1 MENCCDTKSSRKG
14 YQVAITGMGIVSSL
28 ECNLK
33 AVSENLYNGKS
44 DIVLD
49 PKRLELG
56 FRSGLT
62 ATIRDFELK
71 HYDGL
76 SRKAL
81 RTMCEPA
88 RYAYGATHDAI
99 IDAGLSKKMLH
110 SERCGIIFGNDSCT
124 RSVDEALEILR
135 KHGETHFIGSGSIFK
150 IMNSTVTMNL
160 ATLLGIKGANWT
172 ISSACSSG
180 ANAIGQATML
190 IKSGMQ
196 DIVLAGGA
204 QELSW
209 QSMISFDALG
219 VFSLHSEPLQ
229 ASCPFDKSRDGL
241 VPSGGAAC
249 LILEELSYA
258 KSRGAKIYGI
268 ISGYGFSSD
277 GDGHLS
283 NPNLEGT
290 EQAIRMAL
298 KDANVSPEQ
307 IEYINAHATSTPIGD
322 RVEAAVINKVFGSKV
337 PVSSTKSISGH
348 ECWMAGASEVL
359 YTTLMANG
367 GFIAAN
373 KNFTE
378 QEDGCMPIH
387 VVKKTIDTK
396 FRLAISNSFGFG
408 GTNSVLVLD
417 YSNCRL

>member
-1 MENCCDTKSSRKG
+1 MEDCCQTKSTQKG
-14 YQVAITGMGIVSSL
+14 YQIAITGMGIVSSL
-28 ECNLK
+28 GCDLK
-33 AVSENLYNGKS
+33 TVSENLYNSKPN
-44 DIVLD
+44 IILD
-49 PKRLELG
+49 SERLELG

-62 ATIRDFELK
+62 ASLRDFDLK
-71 HYDGL
+71 RYDGL

-81 RTMCEPA
+81 RTMCEPS
-88 RYAYGATHDAI
+88 RYTYGAAQDAI
-99 IDAGLSKKMLH
+99 IDAGLSEKLLH
-110 SERCGIIFGNDSCT
+110 SERCGIVFGNDSCS
-124 RSVDEALEILR
+124 RAVDESLEIIR

-196 DIVLAGGA
+196 DIVIVGGA

-209 QSMISFDALG
+209 QSMISFDSLG
-219 VFSLHSEPLQ
+219 VFSLHSDPSQ
-229 ASCPFDKSRDGL
+229 ASCPFDKSRTGL

-277 GDGHLS
+277 GDGQIS
-283 NPNLEGT
+283 TPSLEGP
-290 EQAIRMAL
+290 ERAIRMAL
-298 KDANVSPEQ
+298 NNADVSPEQ
-307 IEYINAHATSTPIGD
+307 IEYINAHATSTPVGD
-322 RVEAAVINKVFGSKV
+322 RVEAGVINKVFGSKT
-337 PVSSTKSISGH
+337 PVSSTKSITGH

-367 GFIAAN
+367 AFIAAN
-373 KNFTE
+373 KNFNE
-378 QEDGCMPIH
+378 QEDDCEPIR

-396 FRLAISNSFGFG
+396 FNLALSNSFGFG

-417 YSNCRL
+417 YSNCQL